1 MYGVARPWQTVFYG
15 RIDRSVSQYYSRLRR
30 EPRSPFE
37 NSELPEGTQVLIT
50 PVQSLIAKAV
60 KEDSLEQFKQE
71 VHRIA
76 SLACESDTDDSFS
89 GADHDKLLYGGGV

>member
-1 MYGVARPWQTVFYG
+1 
-15 RIDRSVSQYYSRLRR
+15 
-30 EPRSPFE
+30 
-37 NSELPEGTQVLIT
+37 
-50 PVQSLIAKAV
+50 VQSLIAKAV